1 MHSPIPV
8 YVSVE
13 GAPGL
18 SSLSN
23 LLVVLLLIGSGWLA
37 RAAWRDRYWREN
49 ARQLWRRRP
58 IALVTLALF
67 VGIGVLDSIGWV
79 GGGGTAAED
88 TVAALRSRT
97 LIDRLFQPEG
107 FTEASYS
114 APLAAVSFYGGQ
126 PLKHPGKHLLGTDI
140 LGRDVVYRAFKGV
153 RVALLI
159 GGFTSLIVIPIAL
172 LFGVSAGYF
181 GKRIDDA
188 VFFVMTVLASVPSLL
203 LLIALI
209 MVMGRGTV
217 QVCVALGI
225 TGWVHFCR
233 IARGETLKLRE
244 AEFVDAARA
253 LGVSDLTIIR
263 RHVLPNIAHLIIITF
278 ALSFTGLVLA
288 ETILSY
294 LGIGLDGS
302 WGQMIDQARNEL
314 SRTPIIWW
322 NLTGASVGLFALVLA
337 VNMIA
342 DALRDII
349 DPRTRREGQ

>member
-1 MHSPIPV
+1 MLAI
-8 YVSVE
+8 
-13 GAPGL
+13 
-18 SSLSN
+18 
-23 LLVVLLLIGSGWLA
+23 LLLAGAIWLV
-37 RAAWRDRYWREN
+37 RIVSRDRYWREN
-49 ARQLWRRRP
+49 ASQLWRRRP
-58 IALVTLALF
+58 IAIITLALF
-67 VGIGVLDSIGWV
+67 VGIGLMDSIGWV
-79 GGGGTAAED
+79 GGGTLGD
-88 TVAALRSRT
+88 DDVAALRSRT
-97 LIDRLFQPEG
+97 LIDRLFQPERLI
-107 FTEASYS
+107 EASYS
-114 APLAAVSFYGGQ
+114 APLASVSFYGGQ

-140 LGRDVVYRAFKGV
+140 LGRDVVYRTAKGV

-188 VFFVMTVLASVPSLL
+188 VFFLMTVLASVPSLL
-203 LLIALI
+203 LLIALV
-209 MVMGRGTV
+209 MVMGRGTL

-294 LGIGLDGS
+294 LGIGLEGS

-322 NLTGASVGLFALVLA
+322 NLTGASLGLFALVLA

>member
-1 MHSPIPV
+1 M
-8 YVSVE
+8 
-13 GAPGL
+13 
-18 SSLSN
+18 LSN
-23 LLVVLLLIGSGWLA
+23 TLVVLLLIGCAWLA
-37 RAAWRDRYWREN
+37 RSIYRDRYWREN
-49 ARQLWRRRP
+49 AAQLWRRRP
-58 IALVTLALF
+58 VALLVVAVF
-67 VGIGVLDSIGWV
+67 VSIGLMDSIGWV
-79 GGGGTAAED
+79 GGSSGED
-88 TVAALRSRT
+88 DVAALRSRT
-97 LIDRLFQPEG
+97 LIDRLFQPER

-126 PLKHPGKHLLGTDI
+126 PLQHPGKHLLGTDI

-209 MVMGRGTV
+209 MV
-217 QVCVALGI
+217 CVALGI

-253 LGVSDLTIIR
+253 LGVSDLGIIR
-263 RHVLPNIAHLIIITF
+263 RHVLPNIAHLVIITF

-314 SRTPIIWW
+314 SRTPVIWW
-322 NLTGASVGLFALVLA
+322 NLAGASVGLFALVLA

-342 DALRDII
+342 DALRDVI